1 MAWMA
6 VVSSM
11 IWLEKQL
18 LVLLLL
24 LLDCQPLA
32 VGQHLALPVR
42 KVHADHHE
50 VRQEYGFERHNHG
63 EQSERVGLDPQA
75 EPGGKPD
82 DVEIDGFALKPKAV
96 FQQEAARQ
104 QWLAWARGMN
114 FDHMPELHWVIG
126 YPFALL
132 AMVLLSVG
140 LYLLFKRRKWL

>member
-24 LLDCQPLA
+24 LLECQPLA

-50 VRQEYGFERHNHG
+50 GRQEYGFRAT
-63 EQSERVGLDPQA
+63 QS
-75 EPGGKPD
+75 
-82 DVEIDGFALKPKAV
+82 
-96 FQQEAARQ
+96 
-104 QWLAWARGMN
+104 W
-114 FDHMPELHWVIG
+114 
-126 YPFALL
+126 
-132 AMVLLSVG
+132 
-140 LYLLFKRRKWL
+140 